1 MAGGMEREGK
11 EVFVIV
17 KLLGLPFFKVSS
29 LNLVILSLCNRFHTE
44 IQPAASRID
53 LAARTCWA
61 NGYRW
66 LPSHYPPPGFF
77 PILPPIQAKTPCL
90 SQISHPHNQNTLQR
104 TSSIDGSTLPKP
116 FPPLPLPQHQQ
127 ASSPKQWLPPTS
139 HGGSSSPSFSALC
152 SCW

>member
-61 NGYRW
+61 LLIAQELTYE
-66 LPSHYPPPGFF
+66 LDVQDEGFV
-77 PILPPIQAKTPCL
+77 KKN
-90 SQISHPHNQNTLQR
+90 SQ
-104 TSSIDGSTLPKP
+104 
-116 FPPLPLPQHQQ
+116 
-127 ASSPKQWLPPTS
+127 WV
-139 HGGSSSPSFSALC
+139 
-152 SCW
+152 